1 MIYGQREIFESIYVE
16 NCPVYEAMK
25 EVEAALLEIFG
36 DEELVV
42 KDINTR
48 YAHYHNDH
56 SLITGSIEVILL
68 RKEPLT
74 EFSLDELE

>member
-1 MIYGQREIFESIYVE
+1 MIYGQSEVFEVIYVE

-25 EVEAALLEIFG
+25 EIEAALLEIFG

-42 KDINTR
+42 KDIDTSD
-48 YAHYHNDH
+48 AHYHNDH

-68 RKEPLT
+68 RKEPIT
-74 EFSLDELE
+74 EFSLGEFE